1 MLSRLALA
9 AVLLAGC
16 TSAPVPEP
24 GEVRIVYRAVPGAL
38 DSLQDTLRKSG
49 RLEEAAD
56 QVERVAGLP
65 TDVTVLVKSCK
76 DGTQYLVE
84 ENRVEFCVQ
93 DFAEVRK
100 VMKDAGEKNLME
112 SVLADAEATL
122 LHEMAHAV
130 IDLRRLPIT
139 GREEDAADQ
148 FAVWQAIEGL
158 EDADVVLS
166 QAFEYGLS
174 QSLYEQAD
182 DDAHSFDG
190 QREANL
196 LCWLYGS
203 DPQSWEHLVD
213 DDPLT
218 EDRAELCV
226 DEWNLLVHG
235 WTTILGERPSARGE
249 VGQE

>member
-16 TSAPVPEP
+16 TNTPAPEP
-24 GEVRIVYRAVPGAL
+24 GEVRIVYRAVADNL
-38 DSLQDTLRKSG
+38 ESLQDTLRRSG
-49 RLEEAAD
+49 RLEAAAD
-56 QVERVAGLP
+56 QVEKVAGLP

-93 DFAEVRK
+93 DFAEVRR
-100 VMKDAGEKNLME
+100 VMRDAGEKNLME
-112 SVLADAEATL
+112 SVLADAAATL
-122 LHEMAHAV
+122 LHELAHAL
-130 IDLRRLPIT
+130 IDVRNLPIT
-139 GREEDAADQ
+139 GREEDVADQ
-148 FAVWQAIEGL
+148 FVVWQALEGL
-158 EDADVVLS
+158 KDPDIVLS

-174 QSLYEQAD
+174 QDLYEQVED
-182 DDAHSFDG
+182 DEHSSDG

-203 DPQSWEHLVD
+203 DPQGWEHLVD

-218 EDRAELCV
+218 EDRAELCE
-226 DEWNLLVHG
+226 DEWNILVHG
-235 WTTILGERPSARGE
+235 WSTILDEPPPAE
-249 VGQE
+249 E